1 MTIADLNFKEMR
13 TQYSFESILQ
23 MLDIQNL
30 KTGNDKISGPCPI
43 CNRNSFKI
51 TPSKALCNCFTA
63 GCPAHGDVI
72 SLVAAVRGYEGP
84 AGMRKAGEDIV
95 AHFGAATAQRTAPT
109 VTARNSSPQ
118 PRPEKVEAR
127 PPLDYLVFN
136 QIVEGLGLTEEICQ
150 AWGAGYADRG
160 GMKTRF
166 AIPVRD
172 RHGEY
177 IRNNTGHVQYVGVA
191 VNKEQSPYLHTV
203 NGFDPSGIIF
213 GADRVQAGE
222 LYLVSDP
229 LQVLLAYQNGVEN
242 VVSFLGPITAQNL
255 EQLASLMDEKK
266 CDTIE
271 LH

>member
-1 MTIADLNFKEMR
+1 MR
-13 TQYSFESILQ
+13 TKYSFESILE
-23 MLDIQNL
+23 MLNIKNL
-30 KTGNDKISGPCPI
+30 KAGNDKISGPCPV

-51 TPSKALCNCFTA
+51 TPSKALCNCFTS
-63 GCPAHGDVI
+63 GCTAHGDII
-72 SLVAAVRGYEGP
+72 SLVAAIKRYEGA
-84 AGMRKAGEDIV
+84 AGMRQAAEDINAYFV
-95 AHFGAATAQRTAPT
+95 GGNVPRTVPTA
-109 VTARNSSPQ
+109 TARNTSPQ

-136 QIVEGLGLTEEICQ
+136 QIVEGLGLSAETCQ
-150 AWGAGYADRG
+150 SWGAGYADRG

-166 AIPVRD
+166 AIPVWD

-213 GADRVQAGE
+213 GADRVNAGE